1 LEIVNQQLNH
11 ALQRVQQ
18 QVTIES
24 IINDLQTKTKRL
36 NERANAKLPP

>member
-1 LEIVNQQLNH
+1 LEIVNQQLNQ

-24 IINDLQTKTKRL
+24 IMNDLQTKTKHH